1 MRQANWSRHTGSSLK
16 VQYICLCC
24 SSNRLI
30 WLSTSGLWNLTTPI
44 FSLEMYQLAT
54 PCLWLARQVTWCCT
68 REAANAASV
77 LMQGAGEPPRNLYSP
92 PLHSYATHL
101 ENFFSTHLQVVVGT
115 LPVIAGRLDPEHV
128 PEVDADKVAV
138 LCRDHSAKVG
148 AHLKTCFF
156 K

>member
-1 MRQANWSRHTGSSLK
+1 
-16 VQYICLCC
+16 
-24 SSNRLI
+24 
-30 WLSTSGLWNLTTPI
+30 
-44 FSLEMYQLAT
+44 
-54 PCLWLARQVTWCCT
+54 
-68 REAANAASV
+68 
-77 LMQGAGEPPRNLYSP
+77 MQGAGEPPRNLYSP

-148 AHLKTCFF
+148 AHLKTCFYF
-156 K
+156 IVRAVSVQ

>member
-54 PCLWLARQVTWCCT
+54 PCLCLARQVTWCCT

-148 AHLKTCFF
+148 VSS
-156 K
+156 

>member
-1 MRQANWSRHTGSSLK
+1 MHT
-16 VQYICLCC
+16 V
-24 SSNRLI
+24 
-30 WLSTSGLWNLTTPI
+30 
-44 FSLEMYQLAT
+44 
-54 PCLWLARQVTWCCT
+54 
-68 REAANAASV
+68 
-77 LMQGAGEPPRNLYSP
+77 
-92 PLHSYATHL
+92 HSKIIDHFQPAEFFHL

-148 AHLKTCFF
+148 AHLKACFF